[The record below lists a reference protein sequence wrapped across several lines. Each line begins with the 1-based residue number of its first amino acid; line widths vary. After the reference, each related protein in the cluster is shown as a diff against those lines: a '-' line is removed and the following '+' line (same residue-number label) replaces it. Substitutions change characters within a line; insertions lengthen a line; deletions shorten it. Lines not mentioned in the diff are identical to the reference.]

1 MSPQMTHF
9 EKVSFYSEVTFNEDN
24 MKADLDIL
32 KFC

>member
-1 MSPQMTHF
+1 MTLF

-24 MKADLDIL
+24 IKADLEIL